1 MKDKLQVQHQNDSK
15 VYFENPFVTSVLK
28 RDGQIGIDGPTDMT
42 TNVVKNYL
50 NHDMVTSISIFVKFQ
65 V

>member
-1 MKDKLQVQHQNDSK
+1 MKEKLQVENQNDSK

-28 RDGQIGIDGPTDMT
+28 RDGQIGIDGPTHMT